1 MFLNDMIKERNM
13 SIYYLSKI
21 SGIPYATVNDIC
33 NSKRNLLNCNAETI
47 YKLSKSL
54 NVSMES
60 LVEPYLENRP
70 SFELFKSN
78 VCHQVKELGCV
89 EFLIYALKQ
98 DDIRNYYHKK
108 WYPECFYLLAMVDYI
123 SRIINIPTCKEYDD
137 IRSYKL
143 SNIIYPSSVIALSV
157 ALNDDSIKSKA
168 LESAIPEFFKYNI
181 VESEIENVY

>member
-1 MFLNDMIKERNM
+1 MFLNDMVKERNM
-13 SIYYLSKI
+13 SIYHLSKI
-21 SGIPYATVNDIC
+21 SGIPYSTLNDIC

-60 LVEPYLENRP
+60 LVEPCLENRP

-78 VCHQVKELGCV
+78 VCHQVKELGNV

-98 DDIRNYYHKK
+98 DDIRKYYQRK

-123 SRIINIPTCKEYDD
+123 SSIIDVPICKEYDD

-143 SNIIYPSSVIALSV
+143 SKTIYPSSIIALSA
-157 ALNDDSIKSKA
+157 ALKDDNVKLKT
-168 LESAIPEFFKYNI
+168 LENAIPEFLKYNI
-181 VESEIENVY
+181 VESEIENVC